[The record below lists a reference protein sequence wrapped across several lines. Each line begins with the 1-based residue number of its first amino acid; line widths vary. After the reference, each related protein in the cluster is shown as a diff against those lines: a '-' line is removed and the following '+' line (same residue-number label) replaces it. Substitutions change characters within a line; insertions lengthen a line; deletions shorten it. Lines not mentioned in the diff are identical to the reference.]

1 MFIVRRQ
8 DCIKENKNK
17 IKSFWGWRLSEY
29 KSNEPHQ
36 NITASRK
43 KKGNIEQFFKKEKQS
58 GHWYFNIKI

>member
-29 KSNEPHQ
+29 NNNEPHK

-43 KKGNIEQFFKKEKQS
+43 KKGNIEQFFKKE
-58 GHWYFNIKI
+58 